1 MKKIIL
7 GIVGVAVVAGALF
20 GSKLMG
26 VGYKKTVEKP
36 LVIPEWRQSQT
47 ITNDKYM
54 SFKDEYDINKDTSSL
69 GGAQSKFYSKYI
81 DYIAPNGKPIRIVA
95 MDKVTDDQMLYAYNL
110 LSFYL
115 KNVEALG
122 QGEVA
127 NKMAD
132 NNSVLILPN
141 GADKDGKTPAA
152 ALSLG
157 QNLNQLEI
165 ANIGSSWYTENNYE
179 HRDAAFEEIFHMVH
193 DYGIG
198 TTKNKQASPK
208 ISSTIAKAMATALPT
223 EKSKWGRE
231 GLWGLSSKSW
241 LEELSKEGSLE
252 QEYIASVIDS
262 YYGLWEPWTEGKG
275 GMWGIYAAKTRSEI
289 ADKDPNGYKAIQSIL
304 PATINQ
310 MMRVDASFKGDFDMN
325 KNESKPYTYKS
336 QYLQNISLTGNNDS
350 NIIANDLDNILMGN
364 SATNKIDGGKGE
376 DVYQLRG
383 KLSEYK
389 IDTNSGETTI
399 IDTIEGRDGTS
410 ILSNIEIIRGTDKDH
425 QVSK

>member
-1 MKKIIL
+1 
-7 GIVGVAVVAGALF
+7 
-20 GSKLMG
+20 
-26 VGYKKTVEKP
+26 
-36 LVIPEWRQSQT
+36 
-47 ITNDKYM
+47 
-54 SFKDEYDINKDTSSL
+54 
-69 GGAQSKFYSKYI
+69 
-81 DYIAPNGKPIRIVA
+81 
-95 MDKVTDDQMLYAYNL
+95 
-110 LSFYL
+110 
-115 KNVEALG
+115 
-122 QGEVA
+122 
-127 NKMAD
+127 
-132 NNSVLILPN
+132 
-141 GADKDGKTPAA
+141 
-152 ALSLG
+152 
-157 QNLNQLEI
+157 
-165 ANIGSSWYTENNYE
+165 
-179 HRDAAFEEIFHMVH
+179 MVH

-198 TTKNKQASPK
+198 TTKNKQAAPK
-208 ISSTIAKAMATALPT
+208 ISSSIAKAMATALPT
-223 EKSKWGRE
+223 EKSKWGSE

-325 KNESKPYTYKS
+325 RNESKPYTYKS
-336 QYLQNISLTGNNDS
+336 QYLQNISLTGNIDS

-376 DVYQLRG
+376 DIYQLRG

-389 IDTNSGETTI
+389 IETNSGETTI

-410 ILSNIEIIRGTDKDH
+410 ILSNIEIIRGTDKDY